1 MAVDGL
7 FLYDLLCCY
16 GINMEVLA
24 NSSSLCHLVNSAG
37 RRLAHETTI
46 QEAMMLENQIPIFVL
61 KVILIAECSHMA
73 HRIGIVVDFFPKILL
88 GFCEY
93 FSPLKTVE
101 NYPPYKA
108 LKHAHLLDSLY
119 HLVTLRHSPEWN
131 PEEEEEELRSIEELY
146 EKLRSAT
153 LVPAMFPM
161 YLQTAR
167 IGDHMIDLVKEL
179 APPEL
184 QKPIELVQDLLEL
197 PWSGLRSGTFSAAA
211 EKDLPKERLFPRAS
225 ELNKAGVKFS
235 VADHI
240 IAIRFDPYTVTFY
253 LPFIRL
259 NISSE
264 VIIRNLVAYDVM
276 IKSEKEPL
284 ILNRYVDLMIGLIDT
299 ADDVKVLK
307 GQGIISKP
315 ESISEE

>member
-1 MAVDGL
+1 
-7 FLYDLLCCY
+7 
-16 GINMEVLA
+16 
-24 NSSSLCHLVNSAG
+24 
-37 RRLAHETTI
+37 
-46 QEAMMLENQIPIFVL
+46 MLENQIPIFVL

-73 HRIGIVVDFFPKILL
+73 HRIGIVVDFFPQILL

-153 LVPAMFPM
+153 RVPAMFPM
-161 YLQTAR
+161 HLQTAR
-167 IGDHMIDLVKEL
+167 IGDHMIDLVKE
-179 APPEL
+179 
-184 QKPIELVQDLLEL
+184 
-197 PWSGLRSGTFSAAA
+197 SGTFSAAA
-211 EKDLPKERLFPRAS
+211 EEDLPKERLFPRAS